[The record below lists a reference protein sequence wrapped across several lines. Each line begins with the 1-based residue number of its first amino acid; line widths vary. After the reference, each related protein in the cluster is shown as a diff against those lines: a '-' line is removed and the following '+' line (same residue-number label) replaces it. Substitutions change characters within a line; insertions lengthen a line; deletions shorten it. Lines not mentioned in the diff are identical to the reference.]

1 METPTQQKITL
12 GSESKHFDLDGG
24 RSDGSS
30 ISVTFSIPP
39 EMSSKDLARW
49 TFEEKE
55 KLDLFVLS
63 AEYLKGSLKQP
74 AYVARKASIK
84 AQYDQLLHRQPAP
97 TEEFKEEE

>member
-1 METPTQQKITL
+1 MEKPTQQKITL

-30 ISVTFSIPP
+30 ISVTFSVPP
-39 EMSSKDLARW
+39 SMSSKDLAKW

-63 AEYLKGSLKQP
+63 AEYLKGSLNQQ
-74 AYVARKASIK
+74 AYVSRKAGIK
-84 AQYDQLLHRQPAP
+84 AQYDQLLHRQPTP
-97 TEEFKEEE
+97 NEEE